1 MAVESSERA
10 SKGVSRVHERNSLQR
25 QRVLRSLSPRLGPS
39 FDVSSSTTDEEEEE
53 EEEEASEF
61 IDLHAPA
68 RRAALERTER
78 KEGGETQAV
87 RRRRP
92 PSCRPTVVAAA
103 ADRRDVAHRF
113 RFQELE
119 DIV

>member
-78 KEGGETQAV
+78 KEG
-87 RRRRP
+87 RRRNSGCSPPP
-92 PSCRPTVVAAA
+92 PSFVPT
-103 ADRRDVAHRF
+103 DRRRS
-113 RFQELE
+113 RC
-119 DIV
+119 